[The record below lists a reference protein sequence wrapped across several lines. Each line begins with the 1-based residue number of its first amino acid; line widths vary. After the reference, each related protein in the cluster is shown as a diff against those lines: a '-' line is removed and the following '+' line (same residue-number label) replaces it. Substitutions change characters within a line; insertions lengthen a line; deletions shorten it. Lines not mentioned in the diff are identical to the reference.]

1 MTLVRQ
7 QTSQQEIILATQ
19 IEAVYIEN
27 HPDRRASGM
36 FPRDLINW
44 GVRMGLISQQEAEEA
59 K

>member
-1 MTLVRQ
+1 MTQVQ
-7 QTSQQEIILATQ
+7 KQASQQEIILATK
-19 IEAVYIEN
+19 IESIYIEN
-27 HPDRRASGM
+27 HPDQRASGM